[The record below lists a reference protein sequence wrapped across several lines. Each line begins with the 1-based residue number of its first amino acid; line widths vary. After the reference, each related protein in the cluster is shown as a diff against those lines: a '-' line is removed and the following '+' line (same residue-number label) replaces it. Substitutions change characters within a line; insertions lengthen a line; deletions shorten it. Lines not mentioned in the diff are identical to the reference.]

1 MSGLCHVRNRA
12 PYLGGSFGLWG
23 GLFSS
28 MDCLLIWYRQA
39 DDPYNAIAAGFATG
53 GILAIRGGA
62 AVAFKQAMMG
72 GMILLLIECVGNMM
86 TSIMTR
92 QQHQAQ
98 AEAQR
103 QELARMRAMYQR
115 GGDNP
120 YAVSYD
126 AE

>member
-1 MSGLCHVRNRA
+1 M
-12 PYLGGSFGLWG
+12 WG